1 MEQLLLIIF
10 ENQYLTVTERSLKLI
25 GFLFDHLAQNL
36 AGSAITFRANFLNTC
51 LEKFYATTSQQEKFL
66 KILEKLMNES

>member
-66 KILEKLMNES
+66 KILEKLMTES